1 MLEVFTVGGG
11 EYLVNT
17 FNAVA
22 AWTGSGG
29 FKSLIRVVM
38 VMGLIY
44 ALLVTAMDL
53 DWRAWF
59 RWFIQSTLIYLVLM
73 VPTVTVKVTDRVNP
87 GLAPATVANVP
98 IGLGVMASF
107 TSQVS
112 DYFTRTAETVFVM
125 PAALNYSNGGF
136 VYGARMWD
144 KVRGFEIRNPVFKAN
159 LDGYLKQCA
168 YYDILLGTKSLK
180 LLSESTDLWADLGAD
195 AATNRGMKYLTD
207 TGTGSVDIEGKT
219 CAEAWALIDGQW
231 EAEINAYAL
240 PFAHTM
246 YPKLSQAAAG
256 AKLAADVPLISQLLT
271 GAAMPRN
278 QFLKQKSVVDAF
290 EAAQL
295 DFGNADSD
303 SFALQRADAQTRNA
317 MTTTAEQGLIWIPVL
332 NVVLTVVF
340 YALFPIVFPLL
351 LFPKSGIA
359 TLKGYFAGFFY
370 LAAWGPI
377 YVLIHMFIMDRLTA
391 QTNAAAPGG
400 IALANWAGIDAVNQ
414 DIATMAGFLMMS
426 VPVLALMV
434 MRGTMSVASNMSSM
448 LSAPQGAADAAALER
463 TTGNYTF
470 GDVSHGNFNANNR
483 QMAQWNQAPNLAVGA
498 SHMGHRSDDGAMV
511 HAYGSGARVI
521 DTSGAISQLPFKA
534 SMTRGYA
541 SDLRNQGQWYL
552 NEADRIEN
560 GTSATWSST
569 RGTFGS
575 AVTASSQVTGSRSER
590 GSRASDTHNVGG
602 NVMVEGSAGKSTREV
617 TNDDLIL
624 RQGNSRS
631 SGNFDQRAF
640 GGSLTGS
647 ANGTVGTPGKDLAGG
662 GVSAG
667 LGATIF
673 GRREWGDD
681 ARTGSE
687 RSATNQTTRGTDKS
701 EDVSSRVVVSGNSGN
716 VQSSGTFSQNSDYT
730 DASQSRTSSEGT
742 DWRVSEA
749 DERRAAAARY
759 REIGSRMMNEASY
772 AESHGFQVSSDMS
785 NLIQDRYEALQRE
798 HPEWHLPDIANPRL
812 DYRDMARRD
821 QAISYIMDDLLSDL
835 RNRRIDE
842 LEDVAAITGQGKLG
856 SHADLGMPQGASLPS
871 ADGSPSLVASPLEG
885 GTLLAAPNGPV
896 DGARLARELG
906 MGVKSGARLGR
917 MDGDLVPAMGV
928 VAEEAR
934 ALGLPRPVVTSGND
948 STQHASGSAHYDNRA
963 LDFRGNNISDQQGE
977 QWAERVRERLGPSY
991 AVDFERFPDNPAR
1004 DHLHVARR
1012 RG

>member
-17 FNAVA
+17 FNAIA

>member
-11 EYLVNT
+11 EFLVNT

-22 AWTGSGG
+22 TWTGSGG
-29 FKSLIRVVM
+29 FRSLLQVCM
-38 VMGLIY
+38 VMGLTY
-44 ALLVTAMDL
+44 ALLITAMDL
-53 DWRAWF
+53 DWRVWL

-73 VPTVTVKVTDRVNP
+73 VPTVTVKVTDRINP

-98 IGLGVMASF
+98 IGLGMMASF
-107 TSQVS
+107 TSQIS

-125 PAALNYSNGGF
+125 PSALNYSTGGF
-136 VYGARMWD
+136 VYGARLWD
-144 KVRGFEIRNPVFKAN
+144 RTRAFEIRDPVFRAN
-159 LDGYLKQCA
+159 LDGFLKQCA
-168 YYDILLGTKSLK
+168 YYDILLGTRSLK
-180 LLSESTDLWADLGAD
+180 ILSESSDLWAELGVN
-195 AATNRGMKYLTD
+195 AATNRGMKFLTD
-207 TGTGSVDIEGKT
+207 TGGATDIEGKT
-219 CAEAWALIDGQW
+219 CAQAWQTLNAQWNAQID
-231 EAEINAYAL
+231 AAAI
-240 PFAHTM
+240 PFARTL
-246 YPKLSQAAAG
+246 YPKLASAAASS
-256 AKLAADVPLISQLLT
+256 KLTADLPVISQLLT
-271 GAAMPRN
+271 GTSASRN
-278 QFLKQKSVVDAF
+278 QILRQKSMVDAF

-295 DFGNADSD
+295 DFGNVDSD
-303 SFALQRADAQTRNA
+303 AFALQRADIQARNA
-317 MTTTAEQGLIWIPVL
+317 MTTAAEQGLIWIPVL

-340 YALFPIVFPLL
+340 YALFPVVFPLL
-351 LFPKSGIA
+351 LFPRTGIA

-370 LAAWGPI
+370 LAAWGPV
-377 YVLIHMFIMDRLTA
+377 YVLLHSFVMDRLAA
-391 QTNAAAPGG
+391 QSRALAGSGVTLGNWSG
-400 IALANWAGIDAVNQ
+400 IAGVNQ

-434 MRGTMSVASNMSSM
+434 MRGTLSVAHSMGSM
-448 LSAPQGAADAAALER
+448 LTPAQGAADAAAAER
-463 TTGNYTF
+463 TTGNYAF

-483 QMAQWNQAPNLAVGA
+483 QTAQWNQAPNLAAGA
-498 SHMGHRSDDGAMV
+498 SHMGVRSDDGAMV

-569 RGTFGS
+569 HGTFGS
-575 AVTASSQVTGSRSER
+575 AVAASSQVTGSRSER

-602 NVMVEGSAGKSTREV
+602 NVTFEGSAGKSTRQV
-617 TNDDLIL
+617 TNNDLIL
-624 RQGNSRS
+624 RQGNSHS

-647 ANGTVGTPGKDLAGG
+647 ANGAVGTLGKDLAGS

-667 LGATIF
+667 VGASIY
-673 GRREWGDD
+673 GRREWGND
-681 ARTGSE
+681 ARTNSE
-687 RSATNQTTRGTDKS
+687 RSATNQVTRGTDKS
-701 EDVSSRVVVSGNSGN
+701 EDVSSRVVVSGNSGD
-716 VQSSGTFSQNSDYT
+716 VQSSGTFSQSSDYT
-730 DASQSRTSSEGT
+730 DASQSRTYSEGS

-749 DERRAAAARY
+749 EERRAAAARY

-772 AESHGFQVSSDMS
+772 AESHGFQVSSDLS

-835 RNRRIDE
+835 RNRRIEE
-842 LEDVAAITGQGKLG
+842 LGDVAAIAGQGKLG
-856 SHADLGMPQGASLPS
+856 SPADLGMPQAASLPP
-871 ADGSPSLVASPLEG
+871 ADRTPPLVASPLEG
-885 GTLLAAPNGPV
+885 GTLLAAPEGPV
-896 DGARLARELG
+896 DGGRLARELG
-906 MGVKSGARLGR
+906 IGVKAGARLGQ

-928 VAEEAR
+928 VADEAR

-948 STQHASGSAHYDNRA
+948 STQHTSSSAHYDDRA
-963 LDFRGNNISDQQGE
+963 LDFRGNNISDQQGK
-977 QWAERVRERLGPSY
+977 QWAERVRERLGPNY

>member
-11 EYLVNT
+11 EFLVNT

-29 FKSLIRVVM
+29 FRSLLRVCM
-38 VMGLIY
+38 VIGLTY
-44 ALLVTAMDL
+44 ALLITATDL
-53 DWRAWF
+53 DWRVWL

-73 VPTVTVKVTDRVNP
+73 VPTVTVKVTDRINP
-87 GLAPATVANVP
+87 SLAPATVANVP
-98 IGLGVMASF
+98 IGLGMMASF
-107 TSQVS
+107 TSQIS

-125 PAALNYSNGGF
+125 PSALNYSTGGY
-136 VYGARMWD
+136 VYGARLWD
-144 KVRGFEIRNPVFKAN
+144 RTRAFEIRDPVFRAN
-159 LDGYLKQCA
+159 LDGFLKQCA
-168 YYDILLGTKSLK
+168 YYDILLGTRSLK
-180 LLSESTDLWADLGAD
+180 VLSESSDLWAELGVN
-195 AATNRGMKYLTD
+195 AATNRGMKFLTD
-207 TGTGSVDIEGKT
+207 TGGATDIEGKT
-219 CAEAWALIDGQW
+219 CAQAWQALNAQWNAQID
-231 EAEINAYAL
+231 AAAI
-240 PFAHTM
+240 PFARTL
-246 YPKLSQAAAG
+246 YPKLASAAASS
-256 AKLAADVPLISQLLT
+256 KLAADLPVISQLLT
-271 GAAMPRN
+271 GTSASRN
-278 QFLKQKSVVDAF
+278 QILRQKSVVDAF

-295 DFGNADSD
+295 DFGNVDSD
-303 SFALQRADAQTRNA
+303 AFALQRADIQARNA
-317 MTTTAEQGLIWIPVL
+317 MTTAAEQGLIWIPVL

-340 YALFPIVFPLL
+340 YALFPVVFPLL
-351 LFPKSGIA
+351 LFPRTGFA

-377 YVLIHMFIMDRLTA
+377 YVLIHSFVMDRLAA
-391 QTNAAAPGG
+391 QSRALAGSGVTLGNWSG
-400 IALANWAGIDAVNQ
+400 IAGVNQ

-434 MRGTMSVASNMSSM
+434 MRGTLSVAHSMGSM
-448 LSAPQGAADAAALER
+448 LTSAQGAADAAAAER
-463 TTGNYTF
+463 TTGNYAF

-498 SHMGHRSDDGAMV
+498 SHMGLRSDDGAMV

-521 DTSGAISQLPFKA
+521 DTNGAISQLPFKA

-552 NEADRIEN
+552 NEADRIED
-560 GTSATWSST
+560 GTSASWNST
-569 RGTFGS
+569 HGTFGS
-575 AVTASSQVTGSRSER
+575 AVAASSQVTGSRSER

-624 RQGNSRS
+624 RQGNNRS
-631 SGNFDQRAF
+631 SGNFATRTF
-640 GGSLTGS
+640 GTSASVTGT
-647 ANGTVGTPGKDLAGG
+647 GTIGTPLDSAIGS
-662 GVSAG
+662 GVSAS
-667 LGATIF
+667 ASAAIS
-673 GRREWGDD
+673 GRRETGDS
-681 ARTGSE
+681 ASTNTE
-687 RSATNQTTRGTDKS
+687 RSATNQVTRGTDKS
-701 EDVSSRVVVSGNSGN
+701 EDVSSRVVVSGNSGE
-716 VQSSGTFSQNSDYT
+716 VQSSGTFSQSSDYT
-730 DASQSRTSSEGT
+730 DASQSRTSSEGS
-742 DWRVSEA
+742 DWRVSKAE
-749 DERRAAAARY
+749 ERRAAAARY

-772 AESHGFQVSSDMS
+772 AQSHGFQVSSDMS

-842 LEDVAAITGQGKLG
+842 LGDVASIAGQSKLG
-856 SHADLGMPQGASLPS
+856 SHADLGMPQAASLPP
-871 ADGSPSLVASPLEG
+871 ADRTSPLVASPLEG
-885 GTLLAAPNGPV
+885 GTLLAAPKGPV

-906 MGVKSGARLGR
+906 MGVKAGARLGR

-928 VAEEAR
+928 VADEAR

-977 QWAERVRERLGPSY
+977 QWAERVRERLGTNY
-991 AVDFERFPDNPAR
+991 AVDFERFPDSPAR
-1004 DHLHVARR
+1004 DHLHVAKR

>member
-11 EYLVNT
+11 EFLVNT

-29 FKSLIRVVM
+29 FRSLLSVCM
-38 VMGLIY
+38 VMGLTY
-44 ALLVTAMDL
+44 ALLITAMDL
-53 DWRAWF
+53 DWRVWL

-73 VPTVTVKVTDRVNP
+73 VPTVTIKVTDRINP

-98 IGLGVMASF
+98 IGLGMMASF
-107 TSQVS
+107 TSQIS

-125 PAALNYSNGGF
+125 PSALNYSTGGY
-136 VYGARMWD
+136 VYGARLWD
-144 KVRGFEIRNPVFKAN
+144 RTRAFEIRDPVFRAN
-159 LDGYLKQCA
+159 LDGFLKQCA
-168 YYDILLGTKSLK
+168 YYDILLGTRSLK
-180 LLSESTDLWADLGAD
+180 VLSESSDVWAELGVN
-195 AATNRGMKYLTD
+195 AATNRGMKFLTD
-207 TGTGSVDIEGKT
+207 TGGATDIEGKT
-219 CAEAWALIDGQW
+219 CAQAWQNLNAQWNAQID
-231 EAEINAYAL
+231 AAAM
-240 PFAHTM
+240 PFARTL
-246 YPKLSQAAAG
+246 YPKLASAAASS
-256 AKLAADVPLISQLLT
+256 KLAADLPVISQLLT
-271 GAAMPRN
+271 GTAASKN
-278 QFLKQKSVVDAF
+278 QILRQKSMVDAF

-295 DFGNADSD
+295 DFGNVDSD
-303 SFALQRADAQTRNA
+303 AFALQRADIQARNA
-317 MTTTAEQGLIWIPVL
+317 MTTAAEQGLIWIPVL
-332 NVVLTVVF
+332 NVVMTVVF
-340 YALFPIVFPLL
+340 YALFPVVFPLL
-351 LFPKSGIA
+351 LFPRTGIA

-377 YVLIHMFIMDRLTA
+377 YVLIHSFVMDRLAA
-391 QTNAAAPGG
+391 QSRALAGSGVTLGNWSG
-400 IALANWAGIDAVNQ
+400 IAGVNQ

-434 MRGTMSVASNMSSM
+434 MRGTLSVAHSMGSM
-448 LSAPQGAADAAALER
+448 LAPSQGAADAAAAER
-463 TTGNYTF
+463 TTGNYAF
-470 GDVSHGNFNANNR
+470 GDVSYGNLNSGNVQAS
-483 QMAQWNQAPNLAVGA
+483 QWNTAPNLTAGGA
-498 SHMGHRSDDGAMV
+498 HAAARGEDGRV
-511 HAYGSGARVI
+511 YHGYGSGRSVV

-534 SMTRGYA
+534 SMTSGYA
-541 SDLRNQGQWYL
+541 ADLRNQGQWYL

-560 GTSATWSST
+560 GTTATSSST
-569 RGTFGS
+569 HGAFGS
-575 AVTASSQVTGSRSER
+575 AVAASSQVTGSRSER

-602 NVMVEGSAGKSTREV
+602 NVMVEGSAGTSTREV

-647 ANGTVGTPGKDLAGG
+647 ANGTVGTPGKDLAGS

-667 LGATIF
+667 LGASIH

-681 ARTGSE
+681 ARRSSE
-687 RSATNQTTRGTDKS
+687 RSATNQVTRGTDKS
-701 EDVSSRVVVSGNSGN
+701 EDVSSRVVVSGNSGD
-716 VQSSGTFSQNSDYT
+716 VQSSGTFSQSSDYT
-730 DASQSRTSSEGT
+730 DASQSRTSSAGS

-749 DERRAAAARY
+749 EERRAAAARY

-812 DYRDMARRD
+812 DYPDMARRD

-835 RNRRIDE
+835 RNRRIEE
-842 LEDVAAITGQGKLG
+842 LGDVTSIAGQGKLG
-856 SHADLGMPQGASLPS
+856 IHADLGMPQAASLPP
-871 ADGSPSLVASPLEG
+871 ADRAPPLMASPLEG
-885 GTLLAAPNGPV
+885 GTLIDAPEGPV

-906 MGVKSGARLGR
+906 MGVKAGARLGR
-917 MDGDLVPAMGV
+917 MNSDLVPAMGV
-928 VAEEAR
+928 VADEAR

-948 STQHASGSAHYDNRA
+948 STQHVSGSAHYDDRA

-977 QWAERVRERLGPSY
+977 QWADRVRERLGPNY
-991 AVDFERFPDNPAR
+991 AVNFERFPDNPAR

>member
-17 FNAVA
+17 FNAIA

-87 GLAPATVANVP
+87 SLAPATVANVP
-98 IGLGVMASF
+98 IGLAVMASF

-112 DYFTRTAETVFVM
+112 DYFTTTAETVFVM

-144 KVRGFEIRNPVFKAN
+144 KLRGFEIRNPVFKAN

-180 LLSESTDLWADLGAD
+180 LLSESSDLWAALGAG

-207 TGTGSVDIEGKT
+207 TGAGSVDIEGKT

-271 GAAMPRN
+271 GTATGRN

-434 MRGTMSVASNMSSM
+434 MRGTISVASNMGSM

-483 QMAQWNQAPNLAVGA
+483 QMAQWNQAPNLALGA
-498 SHMGHRSDDGAMV
+498 SHMGLRGDDGAMT

-647 ANGTVGTPGKDLAGG
+647 ANGTVGTPGKDLAGS

-701 EDVSSRVVVSGNSGN
+701 EDVSSRVVVSGNSGD

-730 DASQSRTSSEGT
+730 DASQSRTSSEGS

-749 DERRAAAARY
+749 EERRAAAARY

-785 NLIQDRYEALQRE
+785 NLIQDRYEALQRV

-842 LEDVAAITGQGKLG
+842 LGDVAAIAGQGKLG

-871 ADGSPSLVASPLEG
+871 ADSSPSLVASPLEG

-934 ALGLPRPVVTSGND
+934 ALGLPRPMVTSGND

-977 QWAERVRERLGPSY
+977 QWAERVRERLGPNY

>member
-11 EYLVNT
+11 EFLVNT

-29 FKSLIRVVM
+29 FRSLLRVCM
-38 VMGLIY
+38 VIGLTY
-44 ALLVTAMDL
+44 ALLITATDL
-53 DWRAWF
+53 DWRVWL

-73 VPTVTVKVTDRVNP
+73 VPTVTVKVTDRINP
-87 GLAPATVANVP
+87 SLAPATVANVP
-98 IGLGVMASF
+98 IGLGMMASF
-107 TSQVS
+107 TSQIS

-125 PAALNYSNGGF
+125 PSALNYSTGGY
-136 VYGARMWD
+136 VYGARLWD
-144 KVRGFEIRNPVFKAN
+144 RTRAFEIRDPVFRAN
-159 LDGYLKQCA
+159 LDGFLKQCA
-168 YYDILLGTKSLK
+168 YYDILLGTRSLK
-180 LLSESTDLWADLGAD
+180 VLSESSDLWAELGVN
-195 AATNRGMKYLTD
+195 AATNRGMKFLTD
-207 TGTGSVDIEGKT
+207 TGGATDIEGKT
-219 CAEAWALIDGQW
+219 CAQAWQALNAQWNAQID
-231 EAEINAYAL
+231 AAAI
-240 PFAHTM
+240 PFARTL
-246 YPKLSQAAAG
+246 YPKLASAAASS
-256 AKLAADVPLISQLLT
+256 KLAADLPVISQLLT
-271 GAAMPRN
+271 GTSASRN
-278 QFLKQKSVVDAF
+278 QILRQKSVVDAF

-295 DFGNADSD
+295 DFGKVDSD
-303 SFALQRADAQTRNA
+303 AFALQRADIQARNA
-317 MTTTAEQGLIWIPVL
+317 MTTAAEQGLIWIPVL

-340 YALFPIVFPLL
+340 YALFPVVFPLL
-351 LFPKSGIA
+351 LFPRTGFE

-377 YVLIHMFIMDRLTA
+377 YVLIHSFVMDRLAA
-391 QTNAAAPGG
+391 QSRALAGSGVTLGNWSG
-400 IALANWAGIDAVNQ
+400 IAGVNQ

-434 MRGTMSVASNMSSM
+434 MRGTLSVAHSMGSM
-448 LSAPQGAADAAALER
+448 LTSAQGAADAAAAER
-463 TTGNYTF
+463 TTGNYAF

-498 SHMGHRSDDGAMV
+498 SHMGLRSDDGAMV

-521 DTSGAISQLPFKA
+521 DTNGAISQLPFKA

-552 NEADRIEN
+552 NEADRIED
-560 GTSATWSST
+560 GTSASWNST
-569 RGTFGS
+569 HGTFGS
-575 AVTASSQVTGSRSER
+575 AVAASSQVTGSRSER

-624 RQGNSRS
+624 RQGNSHS

-647 ANGTVGTPGKDLAGG
+647 ANGTVGTPGKNLAGS
-662 GVSAG
+662 GVSTG
-667 LGATIF
+667 LGASIY
-673 GRREWGDD
+673 GRREWGND
-681 ARTGSE
+681 ARTNAE
-687 RSATNQTTRGTDKS
+687 RTATNQVTRGTDKS
-701 EDVSSRVVVSGNSGN
+701 EDVSSRVVVSGNSGD

-730 DASQSRTSSEGT
+730 DASQSRTSSEGS

-749 DERRAAAARY
+749 EERRAAAARY

-835 RNRRIDE
+835 RSRRIEE
-842 LEDVAAITGQGKLG
+842 LGDVTSIAGQGKFG
-856 SHADLGMPQGASLPS
+856 SPADLGIPQAASLPP
-871 ADGSPSLVASPLEG
+871 ADRTPPLMASPLEG
-885 GTLLAAPNGPV
+885 GTLLAAPEGPV
-896 DGARLARELG
+896 DGAKLARELG
-906 MGVKSGARLGR
+906 MGVKAGARLGR
-917 MDGDLVPAMGV
+917 MNSDLVPAMGV
-928 VAEEAR
+928 VADEAR

-948 STQHASGSAHYDNRA
+948 STQHASGSAHYDYRA

-977 QWAERVRERLGPSY
+977 QWADRVRERLGPNY

>member
-1 MLEVFTVGGG
+1 MLEVYTVGGG
-11 EYLVNT
+11 DYLVNT
-17 FNAVA
+17 FNAIA

-44 ALLVTAMDL
+44 ALLITAMDL

-73 VPTVTVKVTDRVNP
+73 VPTVTIKVTDRINP
-87 GLAPATVANVP
+87 GLAPSTVANVP

-180 LLSESTDLWADLGAD
+180 LLSESTDLWADLGVG

-207 TGTGSVDIEGKT
+207 TGGGTVDIEGKT
-219 CAEAWALIDGQW
+219 CAEAWGLIDAQW
-231 EAEINAYAL
+231 DTEINAYAL
-240 PFAHTM
+240 PFAHSM
-246 YPKLSQAAAG
+246 YPKLTQAAAG
-256 AKLAADVPLISQLLT
+256 AKLAADVPVVSQLLT
-271 GAAMPRN
+271 GSAMTRN
-278 QFLKQKSVVDAF
+278 QFFKQKSMVDAF

-351 LFPKSGIA
+351 LFPRSGIA

-377 YVLIHMFIMDRLTA
+377 YVLIHMFIMDRLAA
-391 QTNAAAPGG
+391 QTNAAAAGG
-400 IALANWAGIDAVNQ
+400 VSLVNWAGIDAVNQ
-414 DIATMAGFLMMS
+414 DVATMAGFLMMS

-434 MRGTMSVASNMSSM
+434 MRGTMSVASNMGSM
-448 LSAPQGAADAAALER
+448 LAPAQGGADAAALER
-463 TTGNYTF
+463 TTGNYAF
-470 GDVSHGNFNANNR
+470 GDVSHGNLNANNR
-483 QMAQWNQAPNLAVGA
+483 QMAQWNQAPNLMAGA
-498 SHMGHRSDDGAMV
+498 AHSGFRGDDGRMY
-511 HAYGSGARVI
+511 HQYGEGHTVI
-521 DTSGAISQLPFKA
+521 DSSGAISQLPFKA

-541 SDLRNQGQWYL
+541 SDLRNQGQWYM
-552 NEADRIEN
+552 NEAERIEN
-560 GTSATWSST
+560 GTSATWSSS

-575 AVTASSQVTGSRSER
+575 AVAASSEVSGSRSER
-590 GSRASDTHNVGG
+590 GSRSSDTHNVGG
-602 NVMVEGSAGKSTREV
+602 NVMVEGSSGKSTREV

-640 GGSLTGS
+640 GGSVTGS
-647 ANGTVGTPGKDLAGG
+647 ANGTIGTPGKDLAGS

-667 LGATIF
+667 LGASIF
-673 GRREWGDD
+673 GRREWG
-681 ARTGSE
+681 G
-687 RSATNQTTRGTDKS
+687 
-701 EDVSSRVVVSGNSGN
+701 
-716 VQSSGTFSQNSDYT
+716 
-730 DASQSRTSSEGT
+730 
-742 DWRVSEA
+742 
-749 DERRAAAARY
+749 
-759 REIGSRMMNEASY
+759 
-772 AESHGFQVSSDMS
+772 
-785 NLIQDRYEALQRE
+785 
-798 HPEWHLPDIANPRL
+798 
-812 DYRDMARRD
+812 
-821 QAISYIMDDLLSDL
+821 
-835 RNRRIDE
+835 
-842 LEDVAAITGQGKLG
+842 
-856 SHADLGMPQGASLPS
+856 
-871 ADGSPSLVASPLEG
+871 
-885 GTLLAAPNGPV
+885 
-896 DGARLARELG
+896 
-906 MGVKSGARLGR
+906 
-917 MDGDLVPAMGV
+917 
-928 VAEEAR
+928 
-934 ALGLPRPVVTSGND
+934 
-948 STQHASGSAHYDNRA
+948 
-963 LDFRGNNISDQQGE
+963 
-977 QWAERVRERLGPSY
+977 
-991 AVDFERFPDNPAR
+991 
-1004 DHLHVARR
+1004 
-1012 RG
+1012 

>member
-17 FNAVA
+17 FNAIA

-87 GLAPATVANVP
+87 GLAPAMVANVP

-180 LLSESTDLWADLGAD
+180 LLSESTDLWADLGAG

-207 TGTGSVDIEGKT
+207 TGAGSVDIEGKT

-256 AKLAADVPLISQLLT
+256 AKLAADVPVISQLLT
-271 GAAMPRN
+271 GTAMGRN

-434 MRGTMSVASNMSSM
+434 MRGTMSVASNMGSM

-483 QMAQWNQAPNLAVGA
+483 QMAQWNQAPNLALGA
-498 SHMGHRSDDGAMV
+498 SHMGLRSDDGAMT

-521 DTSGAISQLPFKA
+521 DTNGAISQLPFKA

-560 GTSATWSST
+560 GTSASWSST

-575 AVTASSQVTGSRSER
+575 AVSASSQVTGSRSER
-590 GSRASDTHNVGG
+590 GSRTSDTHNVGG

-631 SGNFDQRAF
+631 SGNFATRTF
-640 GGSLTGS
+640 GTSASLTGT
-647 ANGTVGTPGKDLAGG
+647 GTIGTPLEGAIGS
-662 GVSAG
+662 GVSAS
-667 LGATIF
+667 ASAAIS
-673 GRREWGDD
+673 GRKETGDS
-681 ARTGSE
+681 ASANTE
-687 RSATNQTTRGTDKS
+687 RSATNQVTRGTDKS
-701 EDVSSRVVVSGNSGN
+701 EDVSSRIVVSGNSGD
-716 VQSSGTFSQNSDYT
+716 VQSLGTFSQSSDYT

-749 DERRAAAARY
+749 EERRAAAARY
-759 REIGSRMMNEASY
+759 REIGSRMMSEASY
-772 AESHGFQVSSDMS
+772 AQSHGFQVSSDMS

-821 QAISYIMDDLLSDL
+821 QAFSYIMDDLLSDL

-842 LEDVAAITGQGKLG
+842 LGDVAAIAGQGKLG
-856 SHADLGMPQGASLPS
+856 SHADLGMPQSASLPPS
-871 ADGSPSLVASPLEG
+871 DRSPPLVASPLEG
-885 GTLLAAPNGPV
+885 GTLLAAPDDPV
-896 DGARLARELG
+896 DGATLARELG
-906 MGVKSGARLGR
+906 MGVKAGARLGR

-948 STQHASGSAHYDNRA
+948 STQHTSGSAHYDNRA

-977 QWAERVRERLGPSY
+977 QWAERVRERLGPNY

-1012 RG
+1012 RE

>member
-1 MLEVFTVGGG
+1 MLEVYTVGGG
-11 EYLVNT
+11 DYLVNT
-17 FNAVA
+17 FNAIA

-44 ALLVTAMDL
+44 ALLITAMDL

-73 VPTVTVKVTDRVNP
+73 VPTVTIKVTDRINP
-87 GLAPATVANVP
+87 GLAPSTVANVP

-180 LLSESTDLWADLGAD
+180 LLSESTDLWADLGVG

-207 TGTGSVDIEGKT
+207 TGGGTVDIEGKT
-219 CAEAWALIDGQW
+219 CAEAWGLIDAQW
-231 EAEINAYAL
+231 DTEINAYAL
-240 PFAHTM
+240 PFAHSM
-246 YPKLSQAAAG
+246 YPKLTQAAAG
-256 AKLAADVPLISQLLT
+256 AKLAADVPVVSQLLT
-271 GAAMPRN
+271 GSAMTRN
-278 QFLKQKSVVDAF
+278 QFFKQKSMVDAF

-351 LFPKSGIA
+351 LFPRSGIA

-377 YVLIHMFIMDRLTA
+377 YVLIHMFIMDRLAA
-391 QTNAAAPGG
+391 QTNAAAAGG
-400 IALANWAGIDAVNQ
+400 VSLVNWAGIDAVNQ
-414 DIATMAGFLMMS
+414 DVATMAGFLMMS

-434 MRGTMSVASNMSSM
+434 MRGTMSVASNMGSM
-448 LSAPQGAADAAALER
+448 LAPAQGGADAAALER
-463 TTGNYTF
+463 TTGNYAF
-470 GDVSHGNFNANNR
+470 GDVSHGNLNANNR
-483 QMAQWNQAPNLAVGA
+483 QMAQWNQAPNLMAGA
-498 SHMGHRSDDGAMV
+498 AHSGFRGDDGRMY
-511 HAYGSGARVI
+511 HQYGEGHTVI
-521 DTSGAISQLPFKA
+521 DSSGAISQLPFKA

-541 SDLRNQGQWYL
+541 SDLRNQGQWYM
-552 NEADRIEN
+552 NEAERIEN
-560 GTSATWSST
+560 GTSATWSSS

-575 AVTASSQVTGSRSER
+575 AVAASSEVSGSRSER
-590 GSRASDTHNVGG
+590 GSRSSDTHNVGG
-602 NVMVEGSAGKSTREV
+602 NVMVEGSSGKSTREV

-631 SGNFDQRAF
+631 SGNFSARTF
-640 GGSLTGS
+640 GTSASLTGT
-647 ANGTVGTPGKDLAGG
+647 GTIGTPLEGAIGS
-662 GVSAG
+662 GVSASMSAA
-667 LGATIF
+667 LS
-673 GRREWGDD
+673 GRKETGDK
-681 ARTGSE
+681 ASANSE
-687 RSATNQTTRGTDKS
+687 RSATNQVTRGTDKS
-701 EDVSSRVVVSGNSGN
+701 EDVGSRVVVSGNSGD
-716 VQSSGTFSQNSDYT
+716 VQSSGTFSQNSEYT
-730 DASQSRTSSEGT
+730 DASQSRTTTDGT
-742 DWRVSEA
+742 DWRIAEA

-759 REIGSRMMNEASY
+759 REIGGRMMSEASY

-798 HPEWHLPDIANPRL
+798 HPEWHLPDISNPRL
-812 DYRDMARRD
+812 DYRDLARRD
-821 QAISYIMDDLLSDL
+821 QAISYIMDDLMSDL

-842 LEDVAAITGQGKLG
+842 LADVADIAGKGALG
-856 SHADLGMPQGASLPS
+856 SNAELGMPGSVALP
-871 ADGSPSLVASPLEG
+871 P
-885 GTLLAAPNGPV
+885 
-896 DGARLARELG
+896 
-906 MGVKSGARLGR
+906 SGARRLSW
-917 MDGDLVPAMGV
+917 
-928 VAEEAR
+928 
-934 ALGLPRPVVTSGND
+934 LPPWK
-948 STQHASGSAHYDNRA
+948 
-963 LDFRGNNISDQQGE
+963 E
-977 QWAERVRERLGPSY
+977 
-991 AVDFERFPDNPAR
+991 ERFWRLPTDRSMERSLRVNWDLA
-1004 DHLHVARR
+1004 
-1012 RG
+1012 